1 MQRGFLYTTC
11 FPVISMSFLEFFF
24 LNMYSYVWAFI
35 ESSTEIKN
43 RNTSPIVIQ
52 VDTLMASIKVFPLKV
67 ITTPFVCGLGH
78 VRDPQ

>member
-1 MQRGFLYTTC
+1 
-11 FPVISMSFLEFFF
+11 
-24 LNMYSYVWAFI
+24 MYSYVPYKR
-35 ESSTEIKN
+35 STEIKN
-43 RNTSPIVIQ
+43 RNMSLIVIQ

>member
-1 MQRGFLYTTC
+1 
-11 FPVISMSFLEFFF
+11 
-24 LNMYSYVWAFI
+24 MYSYVWAFI